1 MTLTP
6 KFSIGQKVFVPN
18 PEQFLAAFAAK
29 VKGRKAVVLRLV
41 KQYSIGASAT
51 EKVFSGYL
59 IVEFQK
65 RNGRGTVFSEKIHQD
80 YLRLVPASA
89 EESNT

>member
-29 VKGRKAVVLRLV
+29 IKGREGVVLHVV
-41 KQYSIGASAT
+41 KQYAIGASAT

-65 RNGRGTVFSEKIHQD
+65 RKGRGTVFKEKIHQN
-80 YLRLVPASA
+80 YLSLVPGSS